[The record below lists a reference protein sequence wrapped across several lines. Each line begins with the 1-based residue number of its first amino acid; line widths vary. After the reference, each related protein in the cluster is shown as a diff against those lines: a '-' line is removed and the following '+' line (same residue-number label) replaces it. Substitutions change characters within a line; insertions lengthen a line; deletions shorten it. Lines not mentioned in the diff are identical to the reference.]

1 MIRRES
7 EEIEM
12 DQKTQFFNQWAKT
25 YDDDVQTVGGPF
37 VGYEQTLNI
46 AAFQVKSLMQE
57 GGSPCKLQ

>member
-1 MIRRES
+1 
-7 EEIEM
+7 M